1 MCPRLQPYVPQAA
14 TLFAPRSVS
23 EAHGRLEY
31 ARDVATAFEAHIYIY
46 ICACAC
52 ACASA
57 CMCMLHMHMRM
68 HTYTTLTRDRG

>member
-1 MCPRLQPYVPQAA
+1 MCLRLQLP
-14 TLFAPRSVS
+14 TLCFLTYPRSVS

-31 ARDVATAFEAHIYIY
+31 ARDVATAFEAHIHIY
-46 ICACAC
+46 ICAC